1 MTKKTK
7 TVLFLFLFGIMAAA
21 ALYFFYFSQNS
32 STSTASGGKI
42 VATVTVGNIK
52 TEVTS
57 QGTLEPRNY
66 VDVGAQVSGQ
76 ITKLHFDIGDDVT
89 EGDLIAEIDP
99 EIYESQIASDNAQL
113 SMLEAQKKEKQATLK
128 QAQRDYNRYANLV
141 KNQAISRETFE
152 QSETDL
158 NVAKAQIDSLE
169 AQIQQAQSELDKDKT
184 NLNYTKI
191 YAPMTGTIVSLDVK
205 EGETVNANQ
214 TTPTIGRVADLDTM
228 TAQAQVAEADVSRL
242 KDGMD
247 VYFTTLGSNSRKW
260 VGHVRQILP
269 TPVTENNVVLYSVLV
284 DVDNKDRALMTG
296 MTTQMYFVLGNAEN
310 VLLIPVSSLVKRV
323 AQSDTKE
330 GQAYLIKIP
339 MAQPDSSQ
347 DKTVIVGL
355 TDRTSAQIISGLSEG
370 DRVLVPQ
377 ISTDAAQQSPKM
389 GMPGL

>member
-7 TVLFLFLFGIMAAA
+7 TALFLFLFGIMAAA
-21 ALYFFYFSQNS
+21 ALYFFYFPQNNS
-32 STSTASGGKI
+32 ASTASGGKI

-158 NVAKAQIDSLE
+158 NVAKAQIDYLD

-191 YAPMTGTIVSLDVK
+191 YAPMTGTIVSLDVQ

-310 VLLIPVSSLVKRV
+310 ALLIPVSALVKRV
-323 AQSDTKE
+323 VQSDTKE

-370 DRVLVPQ
+370 DSVLVPQ

-389 GMPGL
+389 RMPGL

>member
-7 TVLFLFLFGIMAAA
+7 TALFLFLFGIMAVV
-21 ALYFFYFSQNS
+21 ALYFFYFSQKS

-158 NVAKAQIDSLE
+158 NVAKAQIDYLD

-191 YAPMTGTIVSLDVK
+191 YAPMTGTIVSLDVQ

-310 VLLIPVSSLVKRV
+310 ALLIPVSALVKRV
-323 AQSDTKE
+323 VQSDTKE

-370 DRVLVPQ
+370 DSVLVPQ

-389 GMPGL
+389 RMPGL